1 MTFAILTC
9 RLPLMNPNLNIMF
22 LFLSG
27 IGQIICPIY
36 FSLKTISKFLF
47 LSTILGMISYIFSTI
62 LFDFSLLCIAFFG
75 RGYFVSALIYLTEIG
90 GEKFRSWSIIVV
102 FAIWGFSS
110 FALSLERIL
119 HFS

>member
-1 MTFAILTC
+1 
-9 RLPLMNPNLNIMF
+9 
-22 LFLSG
+22 
-27 IGQIICPIY
+27 
-36 FSLKTISKFLF
+36 
-47 LSTILGMISYIFSTI
+47 MISYLLSTI

-75 RGYFVSALIYLTEIG
+75 RGYFVAGLIYLTEIG

-119 HFS
+119 HFSETLWIYLITFLPFLIGCVLSNKYLAESALKLYTKSIFFSL